1 MRVIWRR
8 CVGNWI
14 SICDKSRTVWGSR
27 FTTAATPLSSG
38 VASLAAKWAL
48 RCSPHSTLTL
58 LMAVSQAPIVFT
70 SDYRTPTWK
79 CSTRLRRRMPILR
92 RPVSSARNVSPCD
105 REARISA
112 LTSRQSTITTL
123 TLASVRLERV
133 KPTLRSLALCERSST
148 KR

>member
-14 SICDKSRTVWGSR
+14 SICGKSRTVWGSR
-27 FTTAATPLSSG
+27 FTTAVTPLNCG
-38 VASLAAKWAL
+38 AANLAAKWAL
-48 RCSPHSTLTL
+48 RCSPHSTPTL
-58 LMAVSQAPIVFT
+58 PMAVSSVPIVFT
-70 SDYRTPTWK
+70 FGYRTPTWK
-79 CSTRLRRRMPILR
+79 CSARRRRRMPILR
-92 RPVSSARNVSPCD
+92 RPVSSVRNGSPCD

-112 LTSRQSTITTL
+112 LTWRQSTITTL